1 MPETTRGSGQR
12 FHHLWS
18 EWILIWATMLQIDYF
33 VVWVP
38 AASRRLFKKS
48 LNVFLFICVLFVS
61 ERSTELDL
69 ILFFFSSK

>member
-12 FHHLWS
+12 FHHIRS

-38 AASRRLFKKS
+38 VASRRLFKKS